1 MSQKFNH
8 FHLVRNRPWP
18 LLASLTAGMIT
29 YSTIL
34 MITSKGNFYFFFSIS
49 MSTLVGILWWRDV
62 IRESTQEGSHTY
74 YVVGG
79 LKVGIIMFI
88 TSEILFFVS
97 FFWAYLHSRISPRLE
112 LGAHWPPLS
121 ISTFNP
127 MGIPLLNTVILLS
140 SGVRVTWSH
149 HSIENSK
156 LLSSKTSIVFTIFLG
171 ILFTL
176 LQVIEYLQAPFS
188 ISDSVFGTTFFLS
201 TGFHGIHVIIGTL
214 FLAVSSKRLF
224 SLSFSSKH
232 LLGFECSAWY
242 WHFVDVVWLF
252 LYTLIYWWGSYFKS

>member
-49 MSTLVGILWWRDV
+49 LSTLVGILWWRDV

-88 TSEILFFVS
+88 ISEILFFVS

-156 LLSSKTSIVFTIFLG
+156 LLSSKTSIVFTIFFGDFVHSPPGNRIPASPIFYLRLRFWNYVFSFYG
-171 ILFTL
+171 IPRNSCNHWDF
-176 LQVIEYLQAPFS
+176 
-188 ISDSVFGTTFFLS
+188 VFGS
-201 TGFHGIHVIIGTL
+201 L
-214 FLAVSSKRLF
+214 F
-224 SLSFSSKH
+224 
-232 LLGFECSAWY
+232 
-242 WHFVDVVWLF
+242 
-252 LYTLIYWWGSYFKS
+252 